1 MGLTDSV
8 GAACPLHRANA
19 RSLSPLRFASR
30 WRKIDYAALLTCSR
44 VKPALDA

>member
-8 GAACPLHRANA
+8 GAVALPGSRAVRRA
-19 RSLSPLRFASR
+19 RFAVAV
-30 WRKIDYAALLTCSR
+30 KLVYAALLTCSR